1 MYYVGLQEEAS
12 RRVLVLLACLYMTST
27 CEQKIRSRW
36 TSLIFFLFRWVRNRG
51 SGTNLCT
58 DLLFSHSA
66 SIFMFPEKDN
76 RNAPTP
82 SDQELLEGKERLEA
96 RENPL

>member
-1 MYYVGLQEEAS
+1 VN
-12 RRVLVLLACLYMTST
+12 
-27 CEQKIRSRW
+27 KNKK
-36 TSLIFFLFRWVRNRG
+36 SLDILDIFFLFRWVRNRG

-82 SDQELLEGKERLEA
+82 SDQELLEGKETLEA
-96 RENPL
+96 RENPFSSLPPGTSVIADA

>member
-1 MYYVGLQEEAS
+1 VN
-12 RRVLVLLACLYMTST
+12 
-27 CEQKIRSRW
+27 KNKK
-36 TSLIFFLFRWVRNRG
+36 SLDILDFFLFRWVRNRG

-82 SDQELLEGKERLEA
+82 SDQELLEGKEMLEA
-96 RENPL
+96 RENPFSSLPPGTSVIADA